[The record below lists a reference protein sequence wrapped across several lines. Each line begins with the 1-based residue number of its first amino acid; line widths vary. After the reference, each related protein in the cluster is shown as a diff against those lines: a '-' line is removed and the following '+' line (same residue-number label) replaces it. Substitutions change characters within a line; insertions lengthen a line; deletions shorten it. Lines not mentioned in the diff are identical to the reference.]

1 MPSYTYKG
9 AITFGMIYIPMT
21 LTAAVKSED
30 IGFNMLDK
38 TTMSRV
44 KYLKTC
50 VDCGDRVVKQEDIV
64 KGYEYEKDRYVIF
77 TDEDFEKL
85 KSKKDKN
92 ITIERFVDLAEID
105 PIYYDKPYYVSPT
118 GAEKAYALLV
128 TAMEAEGKAA
138 VARTVMGY
146 KEQLAVLR
154 VAGGQLLLS
163 TLHFAD
169 EVRKNPAKDVAD
181 APSAQELE
189 MAKML
194 IGGMTGAFDVAAY
207 KDEYRERVKAA
218 IEAKVAGEELTA
230 PKEQAPNKVVDLM
243 QALEFS
249 LRQLHPEDEPRERKP
264 RSSRAAAAKK
274 PAAAKAKPAGKT
286 GGKAAGKT
294 TGRSAQR
301 H

>member
-1 MPSYTYKG
+1 MGYSYKG

-21 LTAAVKSED
+21 LSPAVKTED

-38 TTMSRV
+38 KTLSRV

-92 ITIERFVDLAEID
+92 ITIERFVDMAEID

-128 TAMEAEGKAA
+128 SAMEAEGKAA
-138 VARTVMGY
+138 VARTVMGN
-146 KEQLAVLR
+146 KETLAVLR
-154 VAGGQLLLS
+154 VRDGQLLLS
-163 TLHFAD
+163 TLHFAED
-169 EVRKNPAKDVAD
+169 VQQNPAKEIKDD
-181 APSAQELE
+181 PSEKELE

-194 IGGMTGAFDVAAY
+194 IGGMTGEFDVAAY
-207 KDEYRERVKAA
+207 KDEYKEKVRAA
-218 IEAKVAGEELTA
+218 IDAKIAGEEIAA
-230 PKEQAPNKVVDLM
+230 PKESSPNKVVDLM

-249 LRQLHPEDEPRERKP
+249 LKQLRTDDESPRERKP
-264 RSSRAAAAKK
+264 RTSRAAVTPAAKK
-274 PAAAKAKPAGKT
+274 KEGGAKKTAAQTA
-286 GGKAAGKT
+286 
-294 TGRSAQR
+294 RR
-301 H
+301 R